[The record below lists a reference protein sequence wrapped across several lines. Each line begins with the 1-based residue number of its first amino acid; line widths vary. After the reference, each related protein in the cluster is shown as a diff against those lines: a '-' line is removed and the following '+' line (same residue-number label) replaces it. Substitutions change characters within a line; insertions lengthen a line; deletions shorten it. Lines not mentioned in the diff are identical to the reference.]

1 MKIRL
6 IALFVLLAVG
16 STYAADDP
24 PVTNPP
30 VSGAEQ
36 SVPKKDVPAQ
46 TLPQAEPQQSS
57 VKPNEKSS
65 PYEIEID
72 YSQTPEL
79 KEWVET
85 KLRPVLEEWYPII
98 VADLPSNGFTPP
110 QKFTVTIKS

>member
-46 TLPQAEPQQSS
+46 TLPQAER
-57 VKPNEKSS
+57 K
-65 PYEIEID
+65 IIA
-72 YSQTPEL
+72 
-79 KEWVET
+79 
-85 KLRPVLEEWYPII
+85 LR
-98 VADLPSNGFTPP
+98 N
-110 QKFTVTIKS
+110 